1 MFLDIKNISKR
12 FGGLQAL
19 EDVSFSVD
27 RGMIFG
33 LIGPNGAGKTTMFN
47 IIAGIY
53 KPTAGE
59 VVFKDKEISRK
70 PNYRRVQYGIARTFQ
85 NIRLFPNLTV
95 LDNVRIG
102 LHTKGS
108 SSLMASVF
116 QLPSWRR
123 EEGAIMETA
132 MKALSAVGLGERA
145 EVKAAFLPY
154 GEQRLLELVRGLV
167 TDAELLLLDEPAAG
181 LNSVETTN
189 LVEVIRKIRSE
200 WRRTVLLVEHDMSLV
215 MSICEHIVVLDHGMK
230 IAEGDCSAIQNNPKV
245 IEAYLGR
252 RYADGIKN

>member
-47 IIAGIY
+47 IIAGIF

-59 VVFKDKEISRK
+59 VVFKDKDISRK
-70 PNYRRVQYGIARTFQ
+70 PNYRRVEYGIARTFQ

-102 LHTKGS
+102 LHTKGN

-116 QLPSWRR
+116 HLPSWRR
-123 EEGAIMETA
+123 EEAGIMETA
-132 MKALSAVGLGERA
+132 MKALSAVGLEERA

-189 LVEVIRKIRSE
+189 LVEVIRKIRTE

-230 IAEGDCSAIQNNPKV
+230 IAEGNCSAIQNNPKV

>member
-1 MFLDIKNISKR
+1 MFLDIKNVSKR

-59 VVFKDKEISRK
+59 VLFRDHDIARK
-70 PNYRRVQYGIARTFQ
+70 PNHRRVEYGIARTFQ
-85 NIRLFPNLTV
+85 NIRLFPNLSV

-102 LHTKGS
+102 LHTKGKTN
-108 SSLMASVF
+108 LMAAVLK
-116 QLPSWRR
+116 LPVWKR
-123 EEGAIMETA
+123 EETEIRETA
-132 MKALSAVGLGERA
+132 MKALAAVGLDGRA
-145 EVKAAFLPY
+145 DVKAAFLPY

-167 TDAELLLLDEPAAG
+167 TNAELLLLDEPAAG
-181 LNSVETTN
+181 LNSVETAN
-189 LVEVIRKIRSE
+189 LVEVIRKIRAE
-200 WRRTVLLVEHDMSLV
+200 WHRTVLLVEHDMSLV
-215 MSICEHIVVLDHGMK
+215 MSICERIVVLDHGMK

-252 RYADGIKN
+252 RYANGIKN

>member
-1 MFLDIKNISKR
+1 MFLDIRNISKR

-19 EDVSFSVD
+19 ENVSFSVD

-47 IIAGIY
+47 IVAGIF

-59 VVFKDKEISRK
+59 VIFKDNDISRK
-70 PNYRRVQYGIARTFQ
+70 PNHKRVEYGIARTFQ

-102 LHTKGS
+102 LHTKGKA
-108 SSLMASVF
+108 SLMATVF
-116 QLPSWRR
+116 NLPGWRR
-123 EEGAIMETA
+123 EEAEIMETA
-132 MKALSAVGLGERA
+132 MKALSAVGLNGRA
-145 EVKAAFLPY
+145 DVKAAFLPY

-181 LNSVETTN
+181 LNSVETAN
-189 LVEVIRKIRSE
+189 LVEVIRRIRSE
-200 WRRTVLLVEHDMSLV
+200 WHRTVLLVEHDMSLV

-230 IAEGDCSAIQNNPKV
+230 IAEGDCSAIQNNPRV